1 MPDYVGLNNFVR
13 TPQWLRE
20 EVSAEGISS
29 CRFRFFH
36 SVVTCFELC
45 CLLPVFTQ
53 TLWTWKKPSN
63 CLCYNPEGETQVT
76 GKVINPYYRSSL
88 LFPMNI
94 SRTFITWLEGRK
106 QKLVWFLHFV
116 TITDCKKNISLPLR
130 SYCTNPGLCGGTVS
144 HVTNSSASAELF
156 LHPNK
161 SNFAARDDKFVK
173 HLWEV
178 VKQHATL
185 GKNRLSS
192 DIPHFGENLCF
203 SAHAAKMLY

>member
-1 MPDYVGLNNFVR
+1 MTQYILITSCWTLLLSLQFLWPFIKHSSWN
-13 TPQWLRE
+13 
-20 EVSAEGISS
+20 VS
-29 CRFRFFH
+29 H
-36 SVVTCFELC
+36 L
-45 CLLPVFTQ
+45 
-53 TLWTWKKPSN
+53 
-63 CLCYNPEGETQVT
+63 Y
-76 GKVINPYYRSSL
+76 PYYRSSL

-116 TITDCKKNISLPLR
+116 TVTDCKKNISLPLR